1 MKKAIFVLAAMA
13 VISACSSNSSAG
25 SSEDIKQLK
34 DQISQL
40 TTENQKLRDEL
51 AKNTPPAQ
59 TEKEKGPA
67 NADSDKKSN
76 EGTENVLALNKA
88 TAIPDFAEMTV
99 KKASFT
105 AKVVPPKPDSFYT
118 YYEVKDKENIY
129 LDTVI
134 SIKSLLAESKS
145 ADEFASVKVKYDG
158 KYEYDSFSTIEEQG
172 GGNFTFTNISSIEPL
187 KTRVLHFI
195 AELPKEAAKDEKP
208 VVITVTIEGKDYLY
222 KLRG

>member
-13 VISACSSNSSAG
+13 VISACSSNSSTG
-25 SSEDIKQLK
+25 SSDDIKQLK
-34 DQISQL
+34 DQVSQL

-51 AKNTPPAQ
+51 AKNAPPAQ
-59 TEKEKGPA
+59 TEKGKEPA
-67 NADSDKKSN
+67 NADSDKKSD
-76 EGTENVLALNKA
+76 EGTNNALALNKA
-88 TAIPDFAEMTV
+88 TAIPDFAEVTV

-172 GGNFTFTNISSIEPL
+172 GGNFTYTNISSIEPL

-195 AELPKEAAKDEKP
+195 AELPKGAAKDDKS
-208 VVITVTIEGKDYLY
+208 VDITVTIEGKDYLY